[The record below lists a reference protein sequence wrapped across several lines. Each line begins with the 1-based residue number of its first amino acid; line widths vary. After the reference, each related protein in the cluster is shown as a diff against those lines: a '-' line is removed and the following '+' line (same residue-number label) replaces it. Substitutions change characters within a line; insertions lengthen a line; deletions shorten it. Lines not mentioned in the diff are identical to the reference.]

1 MAAMVH
7 DDDDQ
12 RERPVDEQVTTDDE
26 CCKKRLTPSAWRH
39 GAERRAKAMRKHIAL
54 THPEEAPAYGIEAD
68 EVRGIHE
75 TAAAAAEKEK
85 KKAAAAA
92 EMEKAAAAAEK
103 SSKVSESVLWFCFV
117 WRAGLGSRARPRPAK
132 TK

>member
-1 MAAMVH
+1 MHAYIHAVVCDRFFQTKMRACMHARMHAISVRIRRLVCPSKNTCSPAQTNVRRSSRLNSVMAAMVH

-54 THPEEAPAYGIEAD
+54 THPEEA
-68 EVRGIHE
+68 
-75 TAAAAAEKEK
+75 AAAAAE
-85 KKAAAAA
+85 
-92 EMEKAAAAAEK
+92 
-103 SSKVSESVLWFCFV
+103 
-117 WRAGLGSRARPRPAK
+117 RATS
-132 TK
+132 